1 MKIKAEDLRQ
11 IAAGFARIQEGEKF
25 REALVAS
32 MNAGHSD
39 IRIAWDC
46 FRLMKVTGDS
56 MKWLCDD
63 LYTYLNDTHVTTA
76 LVSEYRKMKARMGL

>member
-11 IAAGFARIQEGEKF
+11 IAMGFARIQDGERF

-32 MNAGHSD
+32 INAGYSD

-46 FRLMKVTGDS
+46 FRLMKIDGDS
-56 MKWLCDD
+56 IKWTCDH
-63 LYTYLNDTHVTTA
+63 LYSYLNDTHITTA